1 MKEPTTRFYVVSVT
15 AGGTG
20 SQEFTTERAR
30 AEHLRVQDDRF
41 DDFYCLDVEG
51 ELKDVYMAPT
61 GASVDL
67 GDYPG

>member
-1 MKEPTTRFYVVSVT
+1 MTRFYVVAVT

-20 SQEFTTERAR
+20 SQEFSSERAR
-30 AEHLRVQDDRF
+30 VEHLRQQDDRF

-61 GASVDL
+61 GAAVDL
-67 GDYPG
+67 DYPG

>member
-1 MKEPTTRFYVVSVT
+1 MKDPTTRFYVVAVT

-20 SQEFTTERAR
+20 SQEFATERAR
-30 AEHLRVQDDRF
+30 AEYLREQKDRF

-61 GASVDL
+61 GAAVDL
-67 GDYPG
+67 RDYPA